1 MSDWRAC
8 TCDGNVDVSDALGVE
23 CPIHAF
29 RQREGDQPLP
39 KPADGPVMHE
49 LLIERIQERL
59 DLGVRRYGQ
68 PLRAFNG
75 RNAGQDALEEVLDLA
90 VYLQQSLIERDA
102 LIEALLAL
110 WSAPVGRHAF
120 VEARQRSEA
129 LLRSL
134 GVDV

>member
-1 MSDWRAC
+1 MIA
-8 TCDGNVDVSDALGVE
+8 DGGCEVN
-23 CPIHAF
+23 PF

-39 KPADGPVMHE
+39 KQADGPVMHE
-49 LLIERIQERL
+49 LLIQRIQERL
-59 DLGVRRYGQ
+59 GLGVRRYGQ

-90 VYLQQSLIERDA
+90 VYLQQLLIERDA
-102 LIEALLAL
+102 LVGALTEL
-110 WSAPVGRHAF
+110 WSVPVGRQSF
-120 VEARQRSEA
+120 VDARDRAGA